1 MDIDDWRA
9 KIDNIDLEVLT
20 LLNKRA
26 EYSVAIGDI
35 KYERDLPVYSPER
48 EAWIIDRA
56 ARENPGPLAAEAVRR
71 IFERIIDE
79 SRKLEKD
86 ECARRRKK

>member
-9 KIDNIDLEVLT
+9 KIDEIDLAVLK

-26 EYSVAIGDI
+26 EYSVEIGDI
-35 KYERDLPVYSPER
+35 KYDRDLPVYSPER
-48 EAWIIDRA
+48 EAWIVERA
-56 ARENPGPLAAEAVRR
+56 ARENPGPLTADAVRR

-86 ECARRRKK
+86 ECAQRRKK